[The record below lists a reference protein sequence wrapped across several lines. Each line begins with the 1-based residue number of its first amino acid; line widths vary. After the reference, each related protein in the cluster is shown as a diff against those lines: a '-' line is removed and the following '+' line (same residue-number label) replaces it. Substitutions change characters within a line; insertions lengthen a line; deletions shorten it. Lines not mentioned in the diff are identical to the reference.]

1 MRAMAMDFGDDPVCR
16 KLSDQYMFG
25 DALLVCPVYE
35 YGCRSR
41 RLYLPAGRWYE
52 VHGGGVFESEGAW
65 FDVPAPY
72 GWCPVFA
79 KAGSVVPHGE
89 AVEYT
94 SEASSDAI
102 EVYVYAGA
110 DGDFTLY
117 EDDGVS
123 YDYENGA
130 CSRISLHWDDASR
143 RLDIGAREGCFGT
156 MPAKRSISVR
166 LHCPE
171 GVILSESIEYD
182 GSAAGINFTLD

>member
-35 YGCRSR
+35 YGSRSR

-52 VHGGGVFESEGAW
+52 THSGAVYESGGAW

-94 SEASSDAI
+94 SAPSSGAL
-102 EVYVYAGA
+102 ELYVYAGA

-123 YDYENGA
+123 YAYENGA
-130 CSRISLHWDDASR
+130 CRRIPLHWNDASR
-143 RLDIGAREGCFGT
+143 RLDIGAREGSLDS

-166 LHCPE
+166 LHSPE
-171 GVILSESIEYD
+171 GNVLSESIDYD
-182 GSAAGINFTLD
+182 GTPASVNLFQ